1 MPNQLGQSYD
11 QQNNFAYNDMMSD
24 DRSNN
29 GMFAGGLKPPS
40 YNDF

>member
-1 MPNQLGQSYD
+1 
-11 QQNNFAYNDMMSD
+11 MMSD

-40 YNDF
+40 YNDFQGYDNQNLTPNASNRR